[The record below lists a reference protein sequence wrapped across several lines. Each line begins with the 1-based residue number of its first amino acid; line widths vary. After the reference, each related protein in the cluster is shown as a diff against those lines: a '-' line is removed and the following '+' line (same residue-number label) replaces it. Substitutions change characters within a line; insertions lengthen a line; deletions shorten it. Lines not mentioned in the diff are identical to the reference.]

1 MPSKIPDISLIAI
14 FFAFGFKIHRVSSKM
29 AIKDDPK
36 QATGI
41 PTQDNPLLDSLE
53 AQRAKYGKLI
63 DLNGDEFL
71 LPTYTIKDVYD
82 AIPKHCFERNVW
94 KSLSYV
100 VQDVVGAALTFYVF
114 HKFVTT
120 ESVPYYPLRFGLW

>member
-1 MPSKIPDISLIAI
+1 M
-14 FFAFGFKIHRVSSKM
+14 G
-29 AIKDDPK
+29 IKDDPK
-36 QATGI
+36 QGNGI
-41 PTQDNPLLDSLE
+41 PTESHVPSDPLE

-63 DLNGDEFL
+63 DLNGDEYL

-100 VQDVVGAALTFYVF
+100 VQDVTGAALVFYVF
-114 HKFVTT
+114 HRFVTEET
-120 ESVPYYPLRFGLW
+120 VPNHYARFALW

>member
-1 MPSKIPDISLIAI
+1 
-14 FFAFGFKIHRVSSKM
+14 M
-29 AIKDDPK
+29 ATKDDPK
-36 QATGI
+36 LPNGQPPEGTY
-41 PTQDNPLLDSLE
+41 PLNSLG

-100 VQDVVGAALTFYVF
+100 LQDVVGAALTFYVF
-114 HKFVTT
+114 HKFVIP
-120 ESVPYYPLRFGLW
+120 ERVPSYSLRFALW